1 MVLTGVGGEQGA
13 GLAVDD
19 LLDDGH
25 LHGGWHHAQ
34 ALHHG
39 VHWGDARHH
48 PKVWV
53 EIWRGRSATDWLLKT
68 KQLCGLWAKQ
78 HNKKSLFIYCQDM
91 SRAHAKPV
99 TLHFTSSLFLS
110 FPVQIVCQLQ

>member
-1 MVLTGVGGEQGA
+1 MSLYNLMVLTGVGGKQGA

-39 VHWGDARHH
+39 VHGGDARHH

-53 EIWRGRSATDWLLKT
+53 KVWRGRSATDWMLKT
-68 KQLCGLWAKQ
+68 KQLSFRSKATQQKL
-78 HNKKSLFIYCQDM
+78 NYYKKRLIGQKFLIVNFYQGM
-91 SRAHAKPV
+91 SRA
-99 TLHFTSSLFLS
+99 
-110 FPVQIVCQLQ
+110 